1 MTNKSNW
8 YELNP
13 NRQYKDIDQRIRDTY
28 VSEGTAQRTHQYDM
42 YKRFIRW
49 ASDRL
54 DDDGIIAFI
63 TNRAYLDTGQ
73 DDGFR
78 KIVGREF
85 TDVYVLDLG
94 SDVRRNPKIS
104 GTTHNVFG
112 IQTGVAVGFFVRDK
126 SRLGECGIHYARRED
141 AELASDKLAYLR
153 DSTLEQIMFANITPD
168 RRNDWLNQSDTDFE
182 ELTAIANRQTKF
194 AKTASEER
202 AVFGLYSVGISTNRD
217 AWLYDFDSKTLSVK
231 VQFFCKKYQ
240 NEVKRFAK
248 EKPPGNSLG
257 AWVDKSIK
265 WTTES
270 ERHLAKGDRLAFAEK
285 NITSCLYRPFV
296 TKHSYYAPIITH
308 RRYQM
313 PQIFPH
319 EGSVR
324 NAIICF
330 CVNAKDFYVIASD
343 RLGDLHLTGDT
354 QCLPLYRY
362 TGRTENA

>member
-1 MTNKSNW
+1 MILTPK
-8 YELNP
+8 P
-13 NRQYKDIDQRIRDTY
+13 FQIR
-28 VSEGTAQRTHQYDM
+28 S
-42 YKRFIRW
+42 
-49 ASDRL
+49 S
-54 DDDGIIAFI
+54 
-63 TNRAYLDTGQ
+63 
-73 DDGFR
+73 
-78 KIVGREF
+78 
-85 TDVYVLDLG
+85 
-94 SDVRRNPKIS
+94 
-104 GTTHNVFG
+104 
-112 IQTGVAVGFFVRDK
+112 
-126 SRLGECGIHYARRED
+126 
-141 AELASDKLAYLR
+141 
-153 DSTLEQIMFANITPD
+153 
-168 RRNDWLNQSDTDFE
+168 
-182 ELTAIANRQTKF
+182 
-194 AKTASEER
+194 
-202 AVFGLYSVGISTNRD
+202 
-217 AWLYDFDSKTLSVK
+217 
-231 VQFFCKKYQ
+231 FFCKKYQ

-265 WTTES
+265 WTTEL

-362 TGRTENA
+362 KEDGKRVSNITEWGLRQFREHYADECISVEDIFSYTYAVLHDPEYREKYAADLLREFPRLPFYPDFRAWVGIGQMLLDLHIGFESVQPYSLSRDDTNSAPGKPSLKADMDTGVIVLDKRTRLTGVPKIAWEYRLGSRSAIEWVLDQYKERKPKDPTIAAKFNTYRFADYKERVIDLLGRVCMVSVRTMELIDSMPSRSCPTPVKSG